1 MNNQIRLTESDLY
14 RFVSKVLKIENNK
27 QNKTF
32 GESLEELLE
41 FHIKIHKGYYAMEG
55 NHYELERHK
64 DDYIKALFPNNNRVI
79 KEYNKKFTNPLIV
92 ESLDVDYVDN
102 FFGFIRRNFI
112 KENREII
119 KEYQPGASDTLTRNN
134 YSTNVNKQLP
144 TNNKMELAKR
154 AVQPIFKLLAKAFD
168 GAGTNE
174 ALAVQAI
181 LKLKNKEEVYQLD
194 KLVRLSKK
202 MSLKNYINGDMSDF
216 DSTEYR
222 KIWTHLGKFGMT
234 GANYNEFLKSVGKG
248 DLAGAVGAGW
258 KFLKEKGLT
267 WFFNGLRNAL
277 NSAAGTA
284 VQLFLDSFG
293 VGAIA
298 NAVIWGIMT
307 VWDLINISAGG
318 WGNFFLSALGL
329 LTVGAMAP
337 VLAPLAKVIKPIKGG
352 LQGILI
358 WLMKSKF
365 GKTIAQWL
373 PKILSGASKFAGLI
387 QQGINWLISKFG
399 KVIGQ
404 SAASKLSGAVG
415 KCIEWV
421 KSLISWLSKYS
432 GREASDTV
440 ITSRVAQITNSK
452 AATAVR
458 NKLSELGFN
467 GVESLLTHPKWSSA
481 LSKLDK
487 PSAKLVDEYIHNNIR
502 KYGWEGTKAGIC
514 KYMGKI
520 ACEAADLVGNA
531 FKLKN
536 AATKLKDKSFSAAR
550 GKGKIKILS
559 KQEMANLSPEDLAAY
574 KSNLAKIHQDTL
586 KNLHKSGKAANKIIT
601 AAGNEAGALGNI
613 GSEVGQ
619 GINDFNQGIINNA
632 GNYLFNDQ
640 GQPNISTGL
649 QNFGKEDYEKLMGK
663 K

>member
-1 MNNQIRLTESDLY
+1 VFEAYLYIKIKMNDQIRLTESDLY

-32 GESLEELLE
+32 GESLDELLE
-41 FHIKIHKGYYAMEG
+41 FHIKIHKGYYVMEG

-64 DDYIKALFPNNNRVI
+64 DDYIKALFPNNAIVI

-102 FFGFIRRNFI
+102 FFGFIRENYIKQSKNFLKEDKTQGQQRKISPQITKYAAGITKELMAALGADMDDDEEMAVRAI
-112 KENREII
+112 KKINS
-119 KEYQPGASDTLTRNN
+119 KECLYEVDRM
-134 YSTNVNKQLP
+134 V
-144 TNNKMELAKR
+144 KR
-154 AVQPIFKLLAKAFD
+154 YKRGKSP
-168 GAGTNE
+168 
-174 ALAVQAI
+174 
-181 LKLKNKEEVYQLD
+181 Y
-194 KLVRLSKK
+194 
-202 MSLKNYINGDMSDF
+202 SLKDVINSYMSDYN
-216 DSTEYR
+216 SAQYR
-222 KIWTHLGKFGMT
+222 AIWKHLGKFGVT
-234 GANYNEFLKSVGKG
+234 GANYNSFLAGVGKAVEAIG
-248 DLAGAVGAGW
+248 DGW
-258 KFLKEKGLT
+258 KWLKEKGLA
-267 WFFNGLRNAL
+267 WFFDGLRNAL
-277 NSAAGTA
+277 NSAVGTA

-318 WGNFFLSALGL
+318 WGNFLLSALGL

-352 LQGILI
+352 LQGIII
-358 WLMKSKF
+358 WIMKSKI

-432 GREASDTV
+432 GREASDKV
-440 ITSRVAQITNSK
+440 VTSRVAQLTNTK
-452 AATAVR
+452 VATEVR

-487 PSAKLVDEYIHNNIR
+487 PGAKLVDEYIHNNIR

-536 AATKLKDKSFSAAR
+536 AATKLRDKSFSAAR
-550 GKGKIKILS
+550 GKNKIKVLS
-559 KQEMANLSPEDLAAY
+559 KQEIANLSPEELATY

-586 KNLHKSGKAANKIIT
+586 KNLQKSGKAAGKVIS
-601 AAGNEAGALGNI
+601 AAGNEVGALGNI

-619 GINDFNQGIINNA
+619 GMNDFNQGVINNA
-632 GNYLFNDQ
+632 GSYLFDDQ
-640 GQPNISTGL
+640 GQPTISTGL
-649 QNFGKEDYEKLMGK
+649 QNFGKDEYERLMGK